1 MIIEFNVAN
10 FKSIYSLA
18 QLSLVASSDNS
29 HVENLNREENYNI
42 LKSAAIYGANGSG
55 KTTVISA
62 IAFMQAMVLN
72 SINHQVGDIINIPT
86 HKLAKDKNSTFEIQ
100 YTYNSIRYAYGFVL
114 NGQEIL
120 EEYLYYFPVGGRQ
133 NKIFE
138 RKGMD
143 VVVGTAFV
151 RALAVAKSI
160 LKQNKLFLSCCAN
173 YGDSKFPQ
181 IQLIIDAFMFFKEG
195 LLVYNSQAPR
205 PWLGYSVQT
214 LQNDPEVKAVFKKV
228 INGLGTDIV
237 DLSAKFNRKKFSAE
251 NLPKNMPE
259 GIVNLITS
267 LGETDVPEVLLN
279 YEKFDL
285 FLQEESNGVQK
296 LFDILCPI
304 IDIIRKGKVLIYDE
318 IETSL
323 HESVVKEIINIF
335 LKTNSKAQL
344 IFSTHDTNL
353 LDLSILRRDQI
364 WFTELE
370 KEFRSTQLY
379 SLFEINNVRKD
390 ENIAK
395 GYMVGKYGAIPMLN
409 QSLIEALKGGV

>member
-1 MIIEFNVAN
+1 MIIEFNVSN
-10 FKSIYSLA
+10 FKSIYSPA
-18 QLSLVASSDNS
+18 QLSLVASNDNS
-29 HVENLNREENYNI
+29 HIDNLIKEENYNV

-55 KTTVISA
+55 KTTIIAA

-72 SINHQVGDIINIPT
+72 SINHQIGDMINIPT
-86 HKLAKDKNSTFEIQ
+86 HKLAINNNSTFEIQ
-100 YTYNSIRYAYGFVL
+100 YIYNSMRYAYGFVL
-114 NGQEIL
+114 NKEEIL
-120 EEYLYYFPVGGRQ
+120 EEYLYYFPIGGRQ

-138 RKGMD
+138 RKGME
-143 VVVGTAFV
+143 VVVGATFV

-160 LKQNKLFLSCCAN
+160 VKPNKLFLSCCAN
-173 YGDSKFPQ
+173 YGDSKFDQ
-181 IQLIIDAFMFFKEG
+181 MQLITDAFMFFKEG
-195 LLVYNSQAPR
+195 LLVYNPQAPS

-214 LQNDPEVKAVFKKV
+214 LQNDQVVKRIFKQV

-237 DLSAKFNRKKFSAE
+237 DLTAKFNKKKFSAE

-259 GIVNLITS
+259 GIINLITS
-267 LGETDVPEVLLN
+267 LGETNVPEVVLN

-285 FLQEESNGVQK
+285 YLHEESNGVQK

-335 LKTNSKAQL
+335 LGTNSKAQL

-379 SLFEINNVRKD
+379 SLIEINNVRKD

-395 GYMVGKYGAIPMLN
+395 GYMVGKYGALPMLN
-409 QSLIEALKGGV
+409 QALIEAIKGGD